1 MAASAASTAS
11 AASAPRP
18 EVSFRRDLSEWR
30 IVLVAWRL
38 LVLQASHPVV
48 AAGMEE
54 HSTYRGHPWR
64 RIEHTLGSGRRLF
77 QSDQEQLWR
86 EVKRLD
92 RAHRRIRGTT
102 EDGRG
107 YDAQDPATRAW
118 VLLTLFEAVA
128 AMREL
133 SGEPYTAAELDV
145 LYREFAEIAAVFG
158 LPAGELPATAA
169 ELPGY
174 LRRTTAERLEF
185 TGTARHLLYDMLH
198 EAPCPRRLRFLG
210 PAGWRVL
217 RSLVAGV
224 VTELTVADLPAAYRE
239 RFGLVRTRRGALLS
253 GLLHRGGRAVLT
265 RLPDR
270 YRYRAPGGRP
280 PSRPRRMPRQ
290 DTRPPRL
297 DRFFREVLD
306 QTGDG
311 WLTARDLQAMA
322 HNVCWQLEL
331 PEDGEARVY
340 AAFEAWWEQLRTSMD
355 ADGDGRISREEY
367 VAATLAG
374 CDRDPA
380 YLEGGLLPAL
390 RAVFAAADT
399 DGDGLLDFAE
409 YRVLFDG
416 RRVHPAELSHGF
428 RQLDTD
434 GDGVITAAE
443 FLRGFVD
450 YFTARAP
457 SASGTQLLG
466 RA

>member
-1 MAASAASTAS
+1 MAASAASS
-11 AASAPRP
+11 ASAPRP
-18 EVSFRRDLSEWR
+18 NISFRRDLSEWR

-77 QSDQEQLWR
+77 QADQEQLWR

-102 EDGRG
+102 GDGRA
-107 YDAQDPATRAW
+107 YDAHDPATRAW
-118 VLLTLFEAVA
+118 VLLTLFESVA

-133 SGEPYTAAELDV
+133 SGDPYSADELEA
-145 LYREFAEIAAVFG
+145 LYREFADIAAVFG
-158 LPAGELPATAA
+158 LPPGELPETAA

-185 TGTARHLLYDMLH
+185 TGTARHLLYGMLH
-198 EAPCPRRLRFLG
+198 EAPCPRRLGFLG

-217 RSLVAGV
+217 RRVVAKAV
-224 VTELTVADLPAAYRE
+224 AELTVADLPAVYRE
-239 RFGLVRTRRGALLS
+239 RFGLVPTRRGALLS
-253 GLLHRGGRAVLT
+253 RLLHGGGRLVLT

-270 YRYRAPGGRP
+270 LRYRAPGVRP

-322 HNVCWQLEL
+322 HNVCWRLEL
-331 PEDGEARVY
+331 SEDGEARVY
-340 AAFEAWWEQLRTSMD
+340 AAFEEWWEQLRAGMD

-367 VAATLAG
+367 IGATLAG

-380 YLEGGLLPAL
+380 YLEGGMLPAL
-390 RAVFAAADT
+390 RAVFAAADA

-416 RRVHPAELSHGF
+416 RRLHPAELSHGF